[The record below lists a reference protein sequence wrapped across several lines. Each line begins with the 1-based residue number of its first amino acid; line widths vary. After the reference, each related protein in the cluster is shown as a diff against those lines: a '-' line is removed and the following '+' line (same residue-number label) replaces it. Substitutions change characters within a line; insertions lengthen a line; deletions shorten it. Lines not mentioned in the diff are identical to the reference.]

1 LRNIADDNGEEKLYK
16 KLDRQCLNTFDKYL
30 DIVNELPAREKIQ
43 IEKEIY

>member
-1 LRNIADDNGEEKLYK
+1 VSYAA
-16 KLDRQCLNTFDKYL
+16 FDKYL